1 MAYYYSASE
10 RAFFSTDLMT
20 TGAMPSDK
28 VLVDDSTY
36 ASLQAAQVAGKIIR
50 TGAAGAPEAVS
61 QSLKTLAGLELGVD
75 LDVEGLTAKSLSVE
89 GSSALSDVNAA
100 NLSTSGTLTSKG
112 AANLSGGTT
121 TTTLKAT
128 GTSTLA
134 AVNATTV
141 TASGAIKG
149 ASLTATGALV
159 GGSLQI
165 TGTSATV
172 GGKNVVRSVNGSTA
186 NASGEVTL
194 GPDVIQ
200 YKSGLSSI
208 KSVAGTFT
216 FDSNSGISADDL
228 PEESST
234 SDWTGVQFGMKN
246 GNDKVQ
252 FIFNGRECYFR
263 FSDTHLGSE
272 VWNGSSWKKYDLSDL
287 AQDSAV
293 VHKAGSETISGA
305 KTLTGGMAVVD
316 TMIVRD
322 LSAVKGTNPSSACF
336 MGIWFADKNAVPGAA
351 TTNANVLGAI
361 EAAIRSDGTSDVKMY
376 SNRNEAGTDDR
387 AQIMVGWRFDSA
399 GVLVPS
405 TFLTNTVSMV
415 GYETQRTYR
424 VFRIEKDGDNADNF
438 VISGANQTTFLC
450 SGEIGYDDPDAA
462 AVRAAL
468 RKSAEDVVIASDNR
482 VVIASNCNSRD
493 ISQVKIAYLDS
504 SGYFH
509 LPVDPVSSSN
519 DDSIPTT
526 RWVRANT
533 VPPGTILPFAG
544 TTVPT
549 GFLLCNGALV
559 SRTTYATLFAAIG
572 TKWGAGDGKT
582 TFKLPDLRKRHL
594 EGANTTSEV
603 GGYLEAGLPNI
614 TGSFISVWSNNPVSG
629 AFSRSSGSGHTKE
642 GTDNDG
648 QTIKFDASVVSGA
661 YGASTTVQPA
671 SAKVL
676 FIVKT

>member
-75 LDVEGLTAKSLSVE
+75 IDVEDLTAATLKVE
-89 GSSALSDVNAA
+89 GAS
-100 NLSTSGTLTSKG
+100 NLAGG
-112 AANLSGGTT
+112 AATTTLKATGAATLSGGTT

-128 GTSTLA
+128 GTSTFA
-134 AVNATTV
+134 AVTATTI

-149 ASLTATGALV
+149 ASLTSTGALV

-172 GGKNVVRSVNGSTA
+172 GGKNVVRSVNGATA

-216 FDSNSGISADDL
+216 FDSNSGIVAADL
-228 PEESST
+228 PAEGANA
-234 SDWTGVQFGMKN
+234 DWTGIQIGMKN
-246 GNDKVQ
+246 GNDKSQ
-252 FIFNGRECYFR
+252 FIFNSRAVYYR
-263 FSDTHLGSE
+263 FSDTNLGSE
-272 VWNGSSWKKYDLSDL
+272 VWDSSSWIRYDLADL

-293 VHKAGSETISGA
+293 VHKAGAETISGA

-450 SGEIGYDDPDAA
+450 SGEIGYDDPEAA

-493 ISQVKIAYLDS
+493 ISQVKR
-504 SGYFH
+504 GCQNF
-509 LPVDPVSSSN
+509 
-519 DDSIPTT
+519 
-526 RWVRANT
+526 WVCEIIGAR
-533 VPPGTILPFAG
+533 PPG
-544 TTVPT
+544 
-549 GFLLCNGALV
+549 
-559 SRTTYATLFAAIG
+559 
-572 TKWGAGDGKT
+572 
-582 TFKLPDLRKRHL
+582 
-594 EGANTTSEV
+594 
-603 GGYLEAGLPNI
+603 
-614 TGSFISVWSNNPVSG
+614 
-629 AFSRSSGSGHTKE
+629 
-642 GTDNDG
+642 
-648 QTIKFDASVVSGA
+648 ASYEHDYSDQA
-661 YGASTTVQPA
+661 QLS
-671 SAKVL
+671 
-676 FIVKT
+676 

>member
-1 MAYYYSASE
+1 M
-10 RAFFSTDLMT
+10 
-20 TGAMPSDK
+20 
-28 VLVDDSTY
+28 
-36 ASLQAAQVAGKIIR
+36 
-50 TGAAGAPEAVS
+50 
-61 QSLKTLAGLELGVD
+61 
-75 LDVEGLTAKSLSVE
+75 
-89 GSSALSDVNAA
+89 
-100 NLSTSGTLTSKG
+100 
-112 AANLSGGTT
+112 
-121 TTTLKAT
+121 
-128 GTSTLA
+128 
-134 AVNATTV
+134 
-141 TASGAIKG
+141 
-149 ASLTATGALV
+149 
-159 GGSLQI
+159 
-165 TGTSATV
+165 
-172 GGKNVVRSVNGSTA
+172 NGSTA

-216 FDSNSGISADDL
+216 FDSNSGIVAADL
-228 PEESST
+228 PAEVANA
-234 SDWTGVQFGMKN
+234 DWTGIQFGMKN
-246 GNDKVQ
+246 GNDKTQ
-252 FIFNGRECYFR
+252 FIFNSRTLYYR
-263 FSDTHLGSE
+263 FSDTNLGSE
-272 VWNGSSWKKYDLSDL
+272 VWDSSSWIRYDLADL

-293 VHKAGSETISGA
+293 VHKAGAETISGA

-450 SGEIGYDDPDAA
+450 SGEIGYDDPEAA

-493 ISQVKIAYLDS
+493 ISQVKIAYLDA

-519 DDSIPTT
+519 ASWGRRQARTPAAIWGSVREPQDPHVVRSLRRTSTSPPLGRGGCSGSPIVDTPSMRST
-526 RWVRANT
+526 RPHAQGTSPQPRRAPHGLLGSCAPCF
-533 VPPGTILPFAG
+533 VGRGRLGDLKAARSAG
-544 TTVPT
+544 TSRAPENSLACHARDRGRRMPT
-549 GFLLCNGALV
+549 AAL
-559 SRTTYATLFAAIG
+559 SLG
-572 TKWGAGDGKT
+572 
-582 TFKLPDLRKRHL
+582 PERH
-594 EGANTTSEV
+594 
-603 GGYLEAGLPNI
+603 
-614 TGSFISVWSNNPVSG
+614 
-629 AFSRSSGSGHTKE
+629 
-642 GTDNDG
+642 
-648 QTIKFDASVVSGA
+648 
-661 YGASTTVQPA
+661 
-671 SAKVL
+671 
-676 FIVKT
+676 

>member
-1 MAYYYSASE
+1 M
-10 RAFFSTDLMT
+10 
-20 TGAMPSDK
+20 
-28 VLVDDSTY
+28 
-36 ASLQAAQVAGKIIR
+36 
-50 TGAAGAPEAVS
+50 
-61 QSLKTLAGLELGVD
+61 
-75 LDVEGLTAKSLSVE
+75 
-89 GSSALSDVNAA
+89 
-100 NLSTSGTLTSKG
+100 
-112 AANLSGGTT
+112 
-121 TTTLKAT
+121 
-128 GTSTLA
+128 
-134 AVNATTV
+134 
-141 TASGAIKG
+141 
-149 ASLTATGALV
+149 
-159 GGSLQI
+159 
-165 TGTSATV
+165 
-172 GGKNVVRSVNGSTA
+172 NGSTA

-208 KSVAGTFT
+208 KSVAGTFV
-216 FDSNSGISADDL
+216 FDSLSGVSSEDL
-228 PEESST
+228 PAEADS
-234 SDWTGVQFGMKN
+234 SDWVGVQFGMKN

-252 FIFNGRECYFR
+252 FIFNNSLCMVRY
-263 FSDTHLGSE
+263 SDANLGSE
-272 VWNGSSWKKYDLSDL
+272 TWDRSSWIRYNLTDL
-287 AQDSAV
+287 AQNADV
-293 VHKAGSETISGA
+293 VHKAGAETISGA

-361 EAAIRSDGTSDVKMY
+361 EAAIRNDGTSDVKMY

-450 SGEIGYDDPDAA
+450 SGEIGYDDLEAA

-519 DDSIPTT
+519 ASWGRRQARTPAAVWGSVREPQDPRVVRSPRRTSTIP
-526 RWVRANT
+526 
-533 VPPGTILPFAG
+533 P
-544 TTVPT
+544 
-549 GFLLCNGALV
+549 
-559 SRTTYATLFAAIG
+559 
-572 TKWGAGDGKT
+572 
-582 TFKLPDLRKRHL
+582 
-594 EGANTTSEV
+594 
-603 GGYLEAGLPNI
+603 
-614 TGSFISVWSNNPVSG
+614 
-629 AFSRSSGSGHTKE
+629 
-642 GTDNDG
+642 
-648 QTIKFDASVVSGA
+648 
-661 YGASTTVQPA
+661 
-671 SAKVL
+671 
-676 FIVKT
+676 